1 MEARIKEAHKLG
13 FETKDCLVIEDALY
27 AMTTAHAAG
36 CNVWAIEDVKHE
48 KDLPVI
54 LQTASRYFHNH
65 QELSQAIREEFSK

>member
-1 MEARIKEAHKLG
+1 MTAAR
-13 FETKDCLVIEDALY
+13 
-27 AMTTAHAAG
+27 AAG